1 MENNQRTVMQE
12 LVDQLNQW
20 AKEYYTLDAPTV
32 SDERYDAL
40 YDRLLLLEK
49 QTGIVLPDSPTH
61 RVGGEVLTKFVP
73 HTHLSR
79 LYSLDKA
86 QTYDQLKSWYD
97 KIIKEDKDADFT
109 VEYKYDG
116 LTLNLTYT
124 DGKLTI
130 VTTRGNGIV
139 GETVTPQ
146 AKTIKSAP
154 LSINFDQTVEIQGE
168 AIMRLSVLN
177 KYNKNNPT
185 EQLKNARNGAA
196 GAIRNLDSAVTKSRN
211 LDVVCYSLG
220 YDGGTGIKTQT
231 ELVDFLK
238 ANGFL
243 TSHYFKKVK
252 TFDEIKNNIEEINS
266 IRDNLDFLI
275 DGVVIKVNSF
285 ALRDKLG
292 FTDKFPRW
300 AIAFK
305 FKAEEVTTRLNSVEW
320 QVGRTGKLTPL
331 GLLEPVEL
339 CGATISKAT
348 LNNYD
353 DIQRKNLQTGSLV
366 FLRRSNDV
374 IPEILGTAETT
385 PQSKPILPPE
395 YCPVCQTKLIQKG
408 ANLFCPN
415 TYGCSKQ
422 IEARLT
428 HFCSKNA
435 FDIEGISQKT
445 IVQLMKQ
452 GVATP
457 DQLYTLTQDD
467 LYKLDSFKDKK
478 VKNFFDALNTSKNVE
493 LANYIYGLGIDNVGI
508 VTARELAKIF
518 GNVQNLMNATYDQL
532 VEIDEIGEVVAQS
545 IIDFFKSQYGKNL
558 VQNLKDVGI
567 CPVYVPKTQQ
577 GVFANKKVVLTGTL
591 STFTRSKAQ
600 AEIEKRGGIIAS
612 SVTKDTDLVVVGTDA
627 GSKLQKAQKL
637 GVEIW
642 DEDTFINSLK

>member
-1 MENNQRTVMQE
+1 MENNQTTIMQE
-12 LVDQLNQW
+12 LVDQLNLW
-20 AKEYYTLDAPTV
+20 AKEYYTLDAPSV
-32 SDERYDAL
+32 SDETYDAL

-61 RVGGEVLTKFVP
+61 RVGGEVLTKFLP

-86 QTYDQLKSWYD
+86 QTYEQLKSWYD

-116 LTLNLTYT
+116 LTLNLTYQE
-124 DGKLTI
+124 GKLTT
-130 VTTRGNGIV
+130 VSTRGNGIE
-139 GETVTPQ
+139 GETVTAQ

-154 LSINFDQTVEIQGE
+154 LTLNFDKTVEIQGE
-168 AIMRLSVLN
+168 AIMRLSALER
-177 KYNKNNPT
+177 YNKKHPQD
-185 EQLKNARNGAA
+185 QLKNARNGAA
-196 GAIRNLDSAVTKSRN
+196 GAIRNLDTSVTKSRN

-220 YDGGTGIKTQT
+220 YDGGTGIETQT

-238 ANGFL
+238 SNGFL
-243 TSHYFKKVK
+243 TNAYFKKVK
-252 TFDEIKNNIEEINS
+252 TFDEIKNSIEEINS
-266 IRDNLDFLI
+266 TRDNLDFLI

-305 FKAEEVTTRLNSVEW
+305 FKAEEVVTRLNSVEW

-331 GLLEPVEL
+331 GLLQPVEL

-353 DIQRKNLQTGSLV
+353 DIQRKNLQIGSLV

-374 IPEILGTAETT
+374 IPEILGTAEVT
-385 PQSKPILPPE
+385 PDSQPILQPDI
-395 YCPVCQTKLIQKG
+395 CPVCQTKLVQKG

-415 TYGCSKQ
+415 TYGCTKQ

-445 IVQLMKQ
+445 IVQLLKQ
-452 GVATP
+452 GIVTP
-457 DQLYTLTQDD
+457 DQLYSLTADD
-467 LYKLDSFKDKK
+467 LYKLDSFKEKK
-478 VKNFFDALNTSKNVE
+478 VKNFLNALTNSKQVE
-493 LANYIYGLGIDNVGI
+493 LANYIYALGIDNVGI

-518 GNVQNLMNATYDQL
+518 GTVQNLANAKFEQL

-545 IIDFFKSQYGKNL
+545 ILDFFASPYGKNL
-558 VQNLKDVGI
+558 IDGLNKVGI
-567 CPVYVPKTQQ
+567 SPTYKAKTQ
-577 GVFANKKVVLTGTL
+577 
-591 STFTRSKAQ
+591 
-600 AEIEKRGGIIAS
+600 E
-612 SVTKDTDLVVVGTDA
+612 
-627 GSKLQKAQKL
+627 
-637 GVEIW
+637 
-642 DEDTFINSLK
+642 